1 MSGAVNDSHVR
12 RRAGMK
18 IRWLRVVL
26 GALLLEIVLFA
37 VLVPISFL
45 NATLFLIAVPI
56 GVFAFGY
63 LVTRWLLKKLS
74 TRLVLHGAFIG
85 MVATV
90 MYLGLVLAQPGG
102 IAAAVAVVADASQA
116 HNVIWARTN
125 LGVDTGQRELRGRV
139 INIQLTR
146 ADENLRLDLH
156 AVEINFDAKARI
168 RKACIQTVRVEGD
181 R

>member
-102 IAAAVAVVADASQA
+102 IAAAVAVYGALLFYFSQA
-116 HNVIWARTN
+116 MRIAGCVAGAMHEQRQRRSAA
-125 LGVDTGQRELRGRV
+125 VD
-139 INIQLTR
+139 
-146 ADENLRLDLH
+146 A
-156 AVEINFDAKARI
+156 AK
-168 RKACIQTVRVEGD
+168 V
-181 R
+181 

>member
-1 MSGAVNDSHVR
+1 
-12 RRAGMK
+12 MK
-18 IRWLRVVL
+18 IRWMRVLL

-37 VLVPISFL
+37 VLVPISVV

-74 TRLVLHGAFIG
+74 TQLVLHGALIG

-102 IAAAVAVVADASQA
+102 IAAAVTVYGAPLFYFSQA
-116 HNVIWARTN
+116 MRIAGCVAGAMQEQRRRRLAPSLRANV
-125 LGVDTGQRELRGRV
+125 
-139 INIQLTR
+139 
-146 ADENLRLDLH
+146 
-156 AVEINFDAKARI
+156 
-168 RKACIQTVRVEGD
+168 
-181 R
+181 